1 MNTLLRIRLTLRC
14 LEVILLVLMLP
25 LLHTALIREVA
36 PRLHGQAALK
46 AVSAYQRAVILF
58 GRI

>member
-14 LEVILLVLMLP
+14 LEVSLLVLMLP
-25 LLHTALIREVA
+25 LLLTTPIREVA
-36 PRLHGQAALK
+36 PTLHGRAALK
-46 AVSAYQRAVILF
+46 AVSAYQRALILF

>member
-1 MNTLLRIRLTLRC
+1 MNIVLRIRLILRC
-14 LEVILLVLMLP
+14 LEVTLLVLMLP
-25 LLHTALIREVA
+25 LLLTTPIREVA